1 MQIRK
6 RIYNSQ
12 KKLDTHCQT
21 VKHRNNSK
29 NNEGFVEKL
38 NSIYNKLKKVEND
51 NQNLRVD
58 FKEEQDKQE
67 RILKEHE
74 QNYRNQTKDF
84 EKRRRENDYL
94 RKKIEKLEKTK
105 KKRHNMLI

>member
-1 MQIRK
+1 M
-6 RIYNSQ
+6 
-12 KKLDTHCQT
+12 
-21 VKHRNNSK
+21 
-29 NNEGFVEKL
+29 
-38 NSIYNKLKKVEND
+38 KKVEHD

-84 EKRRRENDYL
+84 EKIRRENEYL